1 MTDKVSDPLDEQL
14 DLLLAGSSPHAPEF
28 RLKLRELINSELAY
42 MREELHDQVKTQ
54 LDSFM
59 SGFKTQLT
67 TILTGSSVAAAR
79 RTKAFVERELLAAQ
93 PHQSAQS
100 KA

>member
-28 RLKLRELINSELAY
+28 RLKLRELINSELAD
-42 MREELHDQVKTQ
+42 MREELHDQVKIQ
-54 LDSFM
+54 LDNFM

-67 TILTGSSVAAAR
+67 NILTESSIAAAK
-79 RTKAFVERELLAAQ
+79 RTKAFVERELLV
-93 PHQSAQS
+93 AQS